1 MAKHLAAVMDSHPG
15 VRVEGT
21 IPRGGNSFN
30 LPLLLEFYIADATE
44 ERARLE
50 ARNLSSKLLSFRLMP
65 EFGGSGDT
73 AAATSKSISTPVVN
87 IVTKKLIWGAQQ
99 AALDKMFDVALK
111 EQYKDLPTIEMP
123 SCLSDNITLF
133 DYQIKGVQW
142 LVKREKEASPAPF
155 YTKVNENQREMYLCE
170 ITKSSQ
176 ATPPTPIR
184 GSILAD
190 EMGLGKSIQTVAL
203 ILIAPPA
210 GIVYNAPQAQTDA
223 DVPVK
228 PSSLIPTVTK
238 RCTMI
243 VCPVSV
249 LGNWTDQ
256 ISMFVSPG
264 VLKVELYHGTNRH
277 AVLSEVNSGNV
288 DVLLASY
295 NTLAADYDGSSEA
308 EEAVPKKK
316 KKKRARMEAMSIFAI
331 EFHRLVLDEAHM
343 IRNSKTR
350 SFKAVSLIKAER
362 KLALTGTPLVNSSDD
377 IFSLLTFL
385 GVEPLNDKSIFTRS
399 ITQPIKNGDEIGLTR
414 LRTTMG
420 FLSLRRSKQNSG
432 VKLADKDVQL
442 CSVEWMDD
450 THKRVYDALFG
461 TVRCAMEAILWNVT
475 DDSKAL
481 QNYSV
486 IFEKLLRLR
495 QGNKIDS
502 QDTSDLYFCL
512 TYFLFMSLITIHS
525 VLLWSSTNQRAS

>member
-15 VRVEGT
+15 VRIEGT

-44 ERARLE
+44 ERARME
-50 ARNLSSKLLSFRLMP
+50 AINLSSKLRGDNSFRLTP
-65 EFGGSGDT
+65 EYGGSGDT
-73 AAATSKSISTPVVN
+73 AAAKASSSSKSITVVN
-87 IVTKKLIWGAQQ
+87 VMTKKLDWGAQQ

-111 EQYKDLPTIEMP
+111 EQYTNLPNITMP
-123 SCLSDNITLF
+123 TCLSDNITLF

-142 LVKREKEASPAPF
+142 LVKRETEATPAPF
-155 YTKVNENQREMYLCE
+155 YTKVNENGRSMYLCE

-203 ILIAPPA
+203 ILLAPPA
-210 GIVYNAPQAQTDA
+210 GIVYDAPQAQITDA

-228 PSSLIPTVTK
+228 PSSLIPTVNK
-238 RCTMI
+238 RCTLI

-256 ISMFVSPG
+256 ISTFVSPG

-316 KKKRARMEAMSIFAI
+316 KNKRARMEAVSIFAI
-331 EFHRLVLDEAHM
+331 EFHRIVLDEAHM

-377 IFSLLTFL
+377 IFSLLSFL
-385 GVEPLNDKSIFTRS
+385 GVEPLNEKAIFSRS

-432 VKLADKDVQL
+432 VKLVDKDVQL
-442 CSVEWMDD
+442 CSVDWMDD
-450 THKRVYDALFG
+450 AHKRVYDALFG
-461 TVRCAMEAILWNVT
+461 TVRCAMEAILGNVT

-481 QNYSV
+481 KNYSV

-495 QGNKIDS
+495 QGN
-502 QDTSDLYFCL
+502 
-512 TYFLFMSLITIHS
+512 
-525 VLLWSSTNQRAS
+525 